1 MRATGLTHVSIH
13 AVDMEASLRFYVEVL
28 GLEHVPSPDF
38 AQRVEWLR
46 VGDLQLHLFLSETPA
61 PEFHHLGLDVD
72 DFEAAYL
79 MSDATA
85 GCSTTRR
92 SRPPCASSTTAFGAA
107 LPARPG
113 GRPRRAQLARREHV
127 DRTIVTDIRH
137 VRGERPQSAEALSA
151 ASTRAP
157 RDRARTNR
165 SMLAGADGGCRFA
178 PPCSSQMHPCC
189 GPSG

>member
-46 VGDLQLHLFLSETPA
+46 VGDQQLHLFLSETPA

-79 MSDATA
+79 MARDRGLLDDATFAPTVRELNDGSVQLYLRDPA
-85 GCSTTRR
+85 GNLVELNWPDASTLD
-92 SRPPCASSTTAFGAA
+92 RP
-107 LPARPG
+107 
-113 GRPRRAQLARREHV
+113 
-127 DRTIVTDIRH
+127 IVTDIRH
-137 VRGERPQSAEALSA
+137 VRGRAAAERRGASARAVHA
-151 ASTRAP
+151 AP
-157 RDRARTNR
+157 RDRARTR
-165 SMLAGADGGCRFA
+165 IDRYLRRADSGC
-178 PPCSSQMHPCC
+178 
-189 GPSG
+189 